1 MKTMTQHELNVAIN
15 KHRAYLAG
23 DADGEKA
30 DFCYCD
36 LSHLEIANVNLG
48 DVNFTGAKADGTI
61 FDNCNLSGAN
71 FRVCNL
77 SNTIFTQCILVG
89 AIFYQANLRNAIFDY
104 SDLEGVW
111 FSGAHCYN
119 ADFGNAKNMDLIHID
134 EYTEHMFLRC
144 PSEGSFIGWKKARC
158 IVDGFKRQCI
168 IKLEIPADALRSS
181 ATTRKCRCSKAKV
194 LDIVTVG
201 ENPMHI
207 DCALSHWDS
216 TFMYLV
222 GKTVEPRSFDPNRW
236 KECAPGI
243 HFYLTKEEALH
254 HAF

>member
-15 KHRAYLAG
+15 KHRAFLAG

-36 LSHLEIANVNLG
+36 LSHLEITGINLV
-48 DVNFTGAKADGTI
+48 DVNFAGAKAAGTT

-71 FRVCNL
+71 FRACSLLNAAF
-77 SNTIFTQCILVG
+77 IQCTLVG
-89 AIFYQANLRNAIFDY
+89 AIFYQADLSSACFDY

-111 FSGAHCYN
+111 FSGADCYN
-119 ADFGNAKNMDLIHID
+119 AGFGYAKNMDLIHID
-134 EYTEHMFLRC
+134 EYTEYMFLRC

-158 IVDGFKRQCI
+158 IVDGFRRQCI

-194 LDIVTVG
+194 LDIVTMG
-201 ENPMHI
+201 ENPVHV
-207 DCALSHWDS
+207 DSAFSHWDM
-216 TFMYLV
+216 TFRYLV
-222 GKTVEPRSFDPNRW
+222 GETVEPNSFDSNRW

-254 HAF
+254 HTF